1 MKPMINIITFTCK
14 IINHY
19 YKKFWLKHVEQFICQ
34 ILNLYYFDNYSQLKR
49 KYLEK
54 EIQI

>member
-34 ILNLYYFDNYSQLKR
+34 ILNLYYLGNCAQLK
-49 KYLEK
+49 KKHIEK
-54 EIQI
+54 EI